1 MQSSAKGTWGHEL
14 TYEDA
19 NGETLTDVIWLTPKT
34 LESVRKSYLAMGLT
48 DEQIAYELTQ
58 TSSLFLAAANCC
70 QRILAV
76 LARKI
81 DRNGAQF
88 SAQRSQL
95 FQHYTDLE
103 LKLRSQ
109 AATLVK
115 PVFGGT
121 SQDGRDSLESDDDYI
136 PAAFNSGDFDNNGG
150 GSSE

>member
-1 MQSSAKGTWGHEL
+1 MTFTWTSTDLSTDLAKVRHMIGDTVS
-14 TYEDA
+14 
-19 NGETLTDVIWLTPKT
+19 TDP
-34 LESVRKSYLAMGLT
+34 YLT